1 MLDLLKTFLLGV
13 LICVINLEA
22 FAQTGILQGI
32 VISENNTPVKDVSV
46 FIKNTT
52 WSVTDE
58 YGSFNISDI
67 PYGNYILKTSRLGYA
82 PVEIEIKI
90 DSSLQSITILLEE
103 KIYGDIQAVVTASRT
118 ALTLEN
124 SPTPIDVISEQEIQ
138 SSGLTTLKDVLL
150 EQSGIGL
157 SPNEEN
163 AIQIQGFESDYT
175 LILIDGQPVIGRTR
189 GALNVS
195 RYMCR
200 I

>member
-1 MLDLLKTFLLGV
+1 MVGYRRIWIQHLR
-13 LICVINLEA
+13 
-22 FAQTGILQGI
+22 
-32 VISENNTPVKDVSV
+32 
-46 FIKNTT
+46 
-52 WSVTDE
+52 
-58 YGSFNISDI
+58 Y

-138 SSGLTTLKDVLL
+138 SSGMTTLKDVLL
-150 EQSGIGL
+150 EQSGISL

-163 AIQIQGFESDYT
+163 AIQIQGFEST
-175 LILIDGQPVIGRTR
+175 ILILIDGQPVIGRTEVLSVN
-189 GALNVS
+189 GYMSNIKQIEIIGPSSALWEAMRWLVKT
-195 RYMCR
+195 
-200 I
+200 